1 MQLRRQFK
9 SLVLAGVLLAAGSLA
24 LLGWHVQQER
34 ELARAQEAAVSMA
47 REVTGLLLLTQE
59 FLLFGEPRASE
70 QWAARYRRLDAAHA
84 LAAERA
90 AGLRGVERLAPV
102 EQVELL
108 SELFGQ
114 LQQAPVPGEDAALR
128 TRRRELVVDRL
139 LATGQLLADNAYAR
153 ERDITQRR
161 NDSERRLILVSL
173 AGLGLLSALFTLL
186 GLLIARRVLRPL
198 AGLRRAMNA
207 AVPVPLPE
215 TPARAGDEIGELTQR
230 FGRLTEQLDQR
241 SRTLRESEAM
251 LRLVIDHLPAMIGY
265 WDSDGCNRLANAD
278 YRRWFGK
285 TPEEI
290 HGRRIDELLGPALYA
305 KNQPFI
311 QRALAGE
318 RQEFDRT
325 IPGPDGIVRHSHASY
340 VPDLRDGR
348 VEGFVVLVTD
358 VTDRVNSEH
367 ELARALAERET
378 LLKEVY
384 HRVKNNLQ
392 VVQSLLSLQCR
403 TVADESAREA
413 LADTAQRVSAMAL
426 VHEHLYQAPSLAD
439 VQLASY
445 VSALLRQVVNG
456 HGQGGLVRVQGDV
469 ADLAVGPDAAVPLGL
484 LLTELVVNSL
494 KHAFTDGRGGTVTV
508 SVQPLDG
515 GVRVAVSDDG
525 RGLPA
530 EPAGHQP
537 PTLGRQ
543 LAAGLARQLGGELH
557 YDAAPGGG
565 TVAWVQLPGLAKL
578 PVRAKQPVLAR
589 QPAATGAP

>member
-1 MQLRRQFK
+1 MRLKRQFET
-9 SLVLAGVLLAAGSLA
+9 LILAGVLLATAALA
-24 LLGWHVQQER
+24 LLTWAVQQER
-34 ELARAQEAAVSMA
+34 ELVRAQEAAVAMA
-47 REVTGLLLLTQE
+47 REVTGLLLLTQD
-59 FLLFGEPRASE
+59 FLLFGEPRASA
-70 QWAARYRRLDAAHA
+70 QWAVRYRRLGAAHA
-84 LAAERA
+84 RASEGAAD
-90 AGLRGVERLAPV
+90 LRGVERLAPV

-114 LQQAPVPGEDAALR
+114 LLQAPAQGEDANLR

-153 ERDITQRR
+153 ERDITTRR
-161 NDSERRLILVSL
+161 NHSERRVMLMSL
-173 AGLGLLSALFTLL
+173 AGLGLLSALFALL

-198 AGLRRAMNA
+198 AGLRGAMHA
-207 AVPVPLPE
+207 AVPVPLPD
-215 TPARAGDEIGELTQR
+215 TPAPAGDEIGELAQR
-230 FGRLTEQLDQR
+230 FDLLTAQLTER
-241 SRTLRESEAM
+241 SRTLKEREAL
-251 LRLVIDHLPAMIGY
+251 LRLVVDHLPAMIGY
-265 WDSDGCNRLANAD
+265 WDRDGRNLLANAD

-285 TPEEI
+285 APEEI

-311 QRALAGE
+311 ERALAGE

-340 VPDLRDGR
+340 VPDVRDGR

-358 VTDRVNSEH
+358 ITDRVNSEH

-403 TVADESAREA
+403 TVADDSAREA
-413 LADTAQRVSAMAL
+413 LNDTAQRVSAMAL
-426 VHEHLYQAPSLAD
+426 VHEHLYQAKNLYD
-439 VQLASY
+439 VHLPGY

-456 HGQGGLVRVQGDV
+456 HGRGGQVRVQADVGDLS
-469 ADLAVGPDAAVPLGL
+469 AGPDTAVPLGL

-494 KHAFTDGRGGTVTV
+494 KHAFADGRGGTVTV
-508 SVQPLDG
+508 SVQPRDG

-530 EPAGHQP
+530 AAAGQRP
-537 PTLGRQ
+537 PSLGRQ

-557 YDAAPGGG
+557 YDDVPGGG
-565 TVAWVQLPGLAKL
+565 TVAWVQLP
-578 PVRAKQPVLAR
+578 RLAR
-589 QPAATGAP
+589 LPEAVACA